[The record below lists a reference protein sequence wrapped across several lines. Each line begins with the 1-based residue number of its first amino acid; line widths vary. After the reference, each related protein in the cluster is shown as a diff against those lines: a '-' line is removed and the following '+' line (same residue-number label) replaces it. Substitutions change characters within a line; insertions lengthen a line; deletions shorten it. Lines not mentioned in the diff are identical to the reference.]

1 MYIKLTFRYLLSIAI
16 VAVIV
21 VLINITIIY
30 LSLYS
35 KNTNSLIKYDGNN
48 KITSFVRNFEK
59 YIDLD
64 EDNRLYI
71 DNNGKDLIDN
81 SNSWV
86 QILDENNKILVSSKS
101 NSGLYEPAQYELD
114 FNTSITESDVDVEWT
129 TLMGES
135 TPTENDQLSIAYVS
149 ISENG
154 KDTIK
159 IKISFVNGGIEIIED
174 ALEKK

>member
-1 MYIKLTFRYLLSIAI
+1 MNYT
-16 VAVIV
+16 VE
-21 VLINITIIY
+21 IY
-30 LSLYS
+30 
-35 KNTNSLIKYDGNN
+35 
-48 KITSFVRNFEK
+48 
-59 YIDLD
+59 
-64 EDNRLYI
+64 
-71 DNNGKDLIDN
+71 
-81 SNSWV
+81 
-86 QILDENNKILVSSKS
+86 QDENNKILVSSKS

>member
-1 MYIKLTFRYLLSIAI
+1 MHVCDKLELRE
-16 VAVIV
+16 
-21 VLINITIIY
+21 VLIM
-30 LSLYS
+30 
-35 KNTNSLIKYDGNN
+35 K
-48 KITSFVRNFEK
+48 VRNSIFSVCFMFLL
-59 YIDLD
+59 IFGLGGCSSQDTGTTNND
-64 EDNRLYI
+64 VTTQ
-71 DNNGKDLIDN
+71 NGKLIYEETISPNKEYVENEEDVVN
-81 SNSWV
+81 YTV
-86 QILDENNKILVSSKS
+86 EIYQDENNKILVSSKS